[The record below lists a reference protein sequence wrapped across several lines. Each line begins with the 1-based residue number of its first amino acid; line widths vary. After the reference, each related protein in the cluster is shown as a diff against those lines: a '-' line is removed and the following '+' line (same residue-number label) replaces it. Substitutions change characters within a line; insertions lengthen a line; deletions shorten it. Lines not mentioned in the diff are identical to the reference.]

1 MVAYKK
7 SPIVFLFATMMIIL
21 FMLCGSGEARTLG
34 YGAVLGKDKIPA
46 CGYKNPNS
54 CVKQPVNHY
63 HRGCEKLNRCGRDAD
78 SFHIDETFIN
88 LH

>member
-21 FMLCGSGEARTLG
+21 FMFCGSGEARTLG
-34 YGAVLGKDKIPA
+34 YGAIKGGQIP

-63 HRGCEKLNRCGRDAD
+63 HRGCEKLTRCARDAD
-78 SFHIDETFIN
+78 SFHVDETFIN